1 MTKHLSLLCSL
12 YTIVALSNSD
22 ISSHN
27 HINNDKHLLYS
38 DVKIGLYSGTF
49 DPPTKAHNAIIRS
62 AIKNLGLE
70 RLYIFVNKNGEKN
83 YKCSSQQR
91 VKMLQLMLSD
101 LQDKVVVVAQ
111 ASDNKRS
118 DYLMIKKI
126 LSQKIIHITGDDSYQ
141 RRLLVIPE
149 NRVTFDAIA
158 LVSRNNEQ
166 QKNEALPQLEENVFY
181 LPITSSED
189 ISSVSST
196 KTRAK
201 LAMKNYNNIALTPE
215 VLSYIIE
222 HSLYYFPG
230 NIKDKQVCFEEKFYA
245 HVGKIYSPCPV
256 PEFDPLASEDSWEEN
271 FYKWLLINTKK
282 TI

>member
-1 MTKHLSLLCSL
+1 MKYSLLLCSF
-12 YTIVALSNSD
+12 YTVLVLSVSN
-22 ISSHN
+22 ISSYN
-27 HINNDKHLLYS
+27 NPFNDKHLLYFNI
-38 DVKIGLYSGTF
+38 KIGIYSGTF

-62 AIKNLGLE
+62 AIQNLGLKK
-70 RLYIFVNKNGEKN
+70 LYIFVNKTGEKN

-91 VKMLQLMLSD
+91 VEMLQLMLSD
-101 LQDKVVVVAQ
+101 LQDKVIIIAQ

-126 LSQKIIHITGDDSYQ
+126 LNQKIIHITGYDSYQ
-141 RRLLVIPE
+141 RRLLIIPE
-149 NRVTFDAIA
+149 NRVNFDAIA
-158 LVSRNNEQ
+158 LISRDTAQ
-166 QKNEALPQLEENVFY
+166 QKNETASQLEENVFY
-181 LPITSSED
+181 LPITSNED

-201 LAMKNYNNIALTPE
+201 LAIKSYNNIALTPE

-222 HSLYYFPG
+222 HSLYYIPG
-230 NIKDKQVCFEEKFYA
+230 NTKDKQSCFEEKFYA
-245 HVGKIYSPCPV
+245 YIGKLYSPCPV
-256 PEFDPLASEDSWEEN
+256 PDFDPLASEDSWEEN